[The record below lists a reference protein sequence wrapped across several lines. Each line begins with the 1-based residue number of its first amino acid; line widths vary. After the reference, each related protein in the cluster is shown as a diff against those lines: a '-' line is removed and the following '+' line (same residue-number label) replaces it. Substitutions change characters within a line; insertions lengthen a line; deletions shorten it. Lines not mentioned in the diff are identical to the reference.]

1 MLIFFYIT
9 LMVLIAYGILIGYYR
24 RSWNKMP
31 YFDMTTPGIHN
42 DQAFVT
48 VIIPARNE
56 EKNIGKCLQSLLQ
69 QGYPKE
75 LMEIIVVNDHSTDHT
90 ESIVKS
96 FEQRF
101 IRLINLAEH
110 MNDIPINSYKK
121 KALEIGVSASSGEW
135 IMTTDA
141 DCELPPNWISCM
153 MAMRQ
158 QQQAALIAAPV
169 RIADRGS
176 LLSVFQSLDFISLQ
190 GITGAVV
197 YRKMHSMCNGAN
209 LGYEKKVFLEVG
221 GFKGI
226 DQIASGDDML
236 LMHKISKKYPDRIF
250 FLKSR
255 EAIVGTEPMSD
266 WKAFINQRIRWA
278 SKSSHYEDESI
289 TQSLFLVYFLNLFLL
304 ILLIATIWDR
314 KNLLFFFILV
324 VVKTIFEFRFVHTIA
339 RFFNQ
344 QQLMK
349 YFFFLQPL
357 HIFYTV
363 VAGSFGKWGSYEWKG
378 RKIK

>member
-1 MLIFFYIT
+1 
-9 LMVLIAYGILIGYYR
+9 MVLFAYGILIEYYR

-31 YFDMTTPGIHN
+31 YFDLNMPRTQN
-42 DQAFVT
+42 KQAIVT

-69 QGYPKE
+69 QTYPKE
-75 LMEIIVVNDHSTDHT
+75 LMEIIVVNDHSTDQT
-90 ESIVKS
+90 EVVVKA
-96 FEQRF
+96 FVQPY

-110 MNDIPINSYKK
+110 MNGKPINSYKK
-121 KALEIGVSASSGEW
+121 KALETAIAASAGEW

-141 DCELPPNWISCM
+141 DCELPPDWVSCM
-153 MAMRQ
+153 MAMQ
-158 QQQAALIAAPV
+158 QWQQAAFIAAPV

-190 GITGAVV
+190 GITGAAV
-197 YRKMHSMCNGAN
+197 YKKIHSMCNGAN
-209 LGYEKKVFLEVG
+209 LGYEKKAFQEVG

-226 DQIASGDDML
+226 DHIASGDDML

-255 EAIVGTEPMSD
+255 KAIVGTEPMRD
-266 WKAFINQRIRWA
+266 WKTFINQRIRWA
-278 SKSSHYEDESI
+278 SKSTDYEDGSI
-289 TQSLFLVYFLNLFLL
+289 TQSLLLVYFLNLFLL
-304 ILLIATIWDR
+304 ITLVATIWDR

-324 VVKTIFEFRFVHTIA
+324 VVKTILEFRFVHTIA

-344 QQLMK
+344 QRLMK

-363 VAGSFGKWGSYEWKG
+363 VAGSFGKWGSYDWKG